1 MNELT
6 IDGKLYISS
15 KKAAEITGYAKDYVG
30 QLCREGH
37 VDARMVGR
45 SWYVLE
51 SSIRAHRFGGDAHAA
66 PVEEKEPETT
76 EVQAPNAWGQATYVP
91 DMAPSM
97 PIPTFPRT
105 TSEPLSVEAV
115 EASVGGEG
123 VPTAETLTDMQAAW
137 KEWFAQKQDTLIETP
152 EIIDAR
158 EEEHEREAE
167 IEEDIQEFKETH
179 HAEEA
184 EEVEEEAEPVSI
196 VPMHEPEQPQYE
208 EIEEESEPVAIHHSI
223 ETPRYTPMMREE
235 AVEEEYY
242 VPTKK
247 ERHQAM
253 VQARKARKART
264 STGFGSNVVRAILLA
279 VIVLT
284 IATAAIG
291 TGFAGRYVKDTA
303 MLLPIFDFLGGTS
316 TYTK

>member
-15 KKAAEITGYAKDYVG
+15 KRAAEITGYAKDYIG

-51 SSIRAHRFGGDAHAA
+51 TSIRAHRFGGDAHAA
-66 PVEEKEPETT
+66 PIQAEEEEPK

-97 PIPTFPRT
+97 PIPTFAHAA
-105 TSEPLSVEAV
+105 EPLSVAAV

-158 EEEHEREAE
+158 EAEHEREAE
-167 IEEDIQEFKETH
+167 IEEEIQEFKETH
-179 HAEEA
+179 HA

-196 VPMHEPEQPQYE
+196 VPMYEPEQPQNE
-208 EIEEESEPVAIHHSI
+208 EIEEESEPVAIHHAV
-223 ETPRYTPMMREE
+223 ETARYTPVERE
-235 AVEEEYY
+235 VERM
-242 VPTKK
+242 PTKK
-247 ERHQAM
+247 ERRQAM
-253 VQARKARKART
+253 TRARKERKART
-264 STGFGSNVVRAILLA
+264 RKIGFGPAIVRAILLA

-284 IATAAIG
+284 AATAAIG
-291 TGFAGRYVKDTA
+291 TGFAERYIQDNAT
-303 MLLPIFDFLGGTS
+303 LLPVFDFLGGTS